1 MDLLDPAES
10 VKKKKQTQK
19 ALLLISCVPP
29 LSSHSLVLSK
39 HPVQLQLVE
48 QKEKQVVDDS
58 SAFAVVQP
66 RETPEPAVPVG
77 LQPAFLPRIS

>member
-10 VKKKKQTQK
+10 VQKNTQK

-29 LSSHSLVLSK
+29 LSSHSLALSK
-39 HPVQLQLVE
+39 HPVQLQLAE

-58 SAFAVVQP
+58 SAFAVAQP
-66 RETPEPAVPVG
+66 REAPEPAVPVV